1 MPKTFACKVPKCDYR
16 STSSIGL
23 SLLQTTN
30 PVAMKSRADAVGLLV
45 EDVKV
50 THRICHKHFLDS
62 DFFYGDNNFKKLR
75 PDAEPSKFLVSS
87 FTTRILHIFS
97 IVLLQFT
104 SNTTLMK
111 CSKPHR
117 LKITKKVPFHFFFH

>member
-30 PVAMKSRADAVGLLV
+30 PVAMKSRAEAVGLLV

-87 FTTRILHIFS
+87 FTTRIFIYFLDYFVAVYFKYYFNAIIIFT
-97 IVLLQFT
+97 V
-104 SNTTLMK
+104 
-111 CSKPHR
+111 
-117 LKITKKVPFHFFFH
+117 